1 MGNIVEKVDVNTYL
15 AAEQDV
21 KVKLSA
27 YIWCILSC
35 KAQQV
40 SAKDK
45 DNLSSYFDY
54 ELDDELM
61 FKRYKETPLSG
72 YTRACDNLFAQL
84 TPQDFNVCTALES
97 EMGEA
102 INLENMGTLFDMLQR
117 FSEIV
122 YQVRA
127 IQSGVDSED
136 IKRENIKASVVN
148 YYMAHFDEMGQ
159 DYATYTEYLTE
170 TIDKA
175 KKAGAD
181 SALVKPLIHAKE
193 LLQRLHTEYSEIFKQ
208 VRGES

>member
-45 DNLSSYFDY
+45 ANLSSYFDY

-61 FKRYKETPLSG
+61 FKLEAKLNEGIKIGDIETGEIKGYYSNSIQGRGMNNGARLSCMYLSNYG
-72 YTRACDNLFAQL
+72 CELFRNHVIQF
-84 TPQDFNVCTALES
+84 DFVT
-97 EMGEA
+97 
-102 INLENMGTLFDMLQR
+102 
-117 FSEIV
+117 
-122 YQVRA
+122 
-127 IQSGVDSED
+127 DSED
-136 IKRENIKASVVN
+136 IKRKDIKASVVN

-170 TIDKA
+170 TIDEA
-175 KKAGAD
+175 QKAGAD
-181 SALVKPLIHAKE
+181 SALVKPLIHVKE